1 MQQIDRREQALNTTL
16 DEIAKAVGGEVVG
29 NRDLVITG
37 INSLNDAGPS
47 EISFFSDRRYQESLR
62 MTRAGALLISHKAGS
77 FKGSQVIVPNA
88 ELAYAKVAMLLAPP
102 VSRHLGVS
110 QGAVIHEES
119 LIGKD
124 VSVYPMVYVGQGAEI
139 GDGATLFPGVFV
151 GEGVKIGK
159 RCLIYPNVVILKGCI
174 IGNDVIIHPGSVIGG
189 DGFGFVR
196 DGAVSLK
203 IPQTGIV
210 QIDDHVE
217 IGANNCIDRAALG
230 KTWIKRGTKTD
241 NLVHI
246 AHNVVIGEDTIIV
259 AQAGI
264 SGSCQIGR
272 EVVIG
277 GQVGII
283 DHIEV
288 GDRAMIGSQSG
299 IAKPIAPGE
308 VVSGSPAIPHRT
320 WLKVS
325 ALTSRLPEFNQRLR
339 QLEKR
344 MEQVEPHPPRPSGAS
359 SSGKAARGPGRRSKV
374 AHASSLDL

>member
-1 MQQIDRREQALNTTL
+1 MALKMTL
-16 DEIAKAVGGEVVG
+16 DEIADAVGGEVVG
-29 NRDLVITG
+29 NRCLVVTG
-37 INSLNDAGPS
+37 INSLNEAGSS
-47 EISFFSDRRYQESLR
+47 EISFFSDRRYLENLR
-62 MTRAGALLISHKAGS
+62 KTRAGALLISHKTDLFSGP
-77 FKGSQVIVPNA
+77 QVIVPHA
-88 ELAYAKVAMLLAPP
+88 ELAYAKVAALLAPS
-102 VSRHLGVS
+102 VSRHAGIS
-110 QGAVIHEES
+110 SRSVIHEES

-124 VSVYPMVYVGQGAEI
+124 VSIYPMVYVGQGAEI

-151 GEGVKIGK
+151 DERVKIGK
-159 RCLIYPNVVILKGCI
+159 RCIIYPNVAILKGCI
-174 IGNDVIIHPGSVIGG
+174 IGNDVIIHPGSVIGA

-196 DGAVSLK
+196 DGAVSVK

-246 AHNVVIGEDTIIV
+246 AHNVVIGENTIIV
-259 AQAGI
+259 AQTGI

-283 DHIEV
+283 DHCEV
-288 GDRAMIGSQSG
+288 GDRAMIGPQSG
-299 IAKPIAPGE
+299 IAKTIPAGE
-308 VVSGSPAIPHRT
+308 VVSGSPAIPHRL
-320 WLKVS
+320 WLKAS

-344 MEQVEPHPPRPSGAS
+344 IEEVERHPLYPSAL
-359 SSGKAARGPGRRSKV
+359 
-374 AHASSLDL
+374 SSLDKSAEPRKE

>member
-1 MQQIDRREQALNTTL
+1 LNTTL

-29 NRDLVITG
+29 NKDLVITG
-37 INSLNDAGPS
+37 INSLDDAGPS
-47 EISFFSDRRYQESLR
+47 EISFFSDRRYQQSLGK
-62 MTRAGALLISHKAGS
+62 TRAGALLISHKTDLFEGP
-77 FKGSQVIVPNA
+77 QIIVPNA
-88 ELAYAKVAMLLAPP
+88 ELAYAKAAAFLAPP
-102 VSRHLGVS
+102 VSKHLGIS
-110 QGAVIHEES
+110 QGAFIDEKSH
-119 LIGKD
+119 IGKD
-124 VSVYPMVYVGQGAEI
+124 VSIYSMVHVGAGAEI

-159 RCLIYPNVVILKGCI
+159 RCLIYPNVTILEGCI
-174 IGNDVIIHPGSVIGG
+174 IGNDVIIHPGSVIGA
-189 DGFGFVR
+189 DGFRFVR
-196 DGAVSLK
+196 DGAVSIK

-246 AHNVVIGEDTIIV
+246 AHNVVVGENTIIV

-283 DHIEV
+283 DHVKV
-288 GDRAMIGSQSG
+288 GDRAMIGPQSG
-299 IAKPIAPGE
+299 IAKPIPAGE
-308 VVSGSPAIPHRT
+308 VVSGYPAMPHRL
-320 WLKVS
+320 WLKAS

-344 MEQVEPHPPRPSGAS
+344 IEEVEQELPHPSGAS
-359 SSGKAARGPGRRSKV
+359 FSDKTSMSRKE
-374 AHASSLDL
+374 